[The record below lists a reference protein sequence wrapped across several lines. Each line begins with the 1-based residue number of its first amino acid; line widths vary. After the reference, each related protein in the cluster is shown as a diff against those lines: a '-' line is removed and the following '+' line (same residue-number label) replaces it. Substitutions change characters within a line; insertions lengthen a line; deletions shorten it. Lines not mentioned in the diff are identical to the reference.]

1 MLKKG
6 SSIFLYAHSQ
16 FRGVYM
22 GIIQQLC
29 DEYDASIHLYTAS
42 KQESAFYWRTY
53 PGLFTSITEALVLY
67 SACREEIDDELLVI
81 EEAHR
86 NEAELGLTINKL
98 AVNDRHLGRGYSL
111 GGYKHPRSRISEET
125 SYIQMVNGFNKVLDF
140 WRRQIEEKKPDLL
153 LNVPKVLCEI
163 ARQRNIPVRVL
174 VGSRYKNYHQW
185 VHSEFFDNPRV
196 RPAFDGIKVAQE
208 VSLAAPYNSHMSL
221 RTKFFEDVSL
231 RGVLK
236 LSSNI
241 LMRHAYWRLRG
252 YAKAK
257 GYFPFEEVAFVRR
270 RRQDTKDLLKLSRP
284 LKDLKGQK
292 FIFYPLHTEP
302 EIALQTLSPEYF
314 YQLSCITAL
323 SRDLPA
329 GVKLAVK
336 ETYEAVGR
344 RPTDFYRQ
352 IAEFKNVVM
361 LDMMELGLD
370 VVRQAEAVV
379 TITGTAGFEAAV
391 LGKPVI
397 AFGRHNQYNF
407 LDHVFV
413 VTDEAD
419 LESYLKAALSDDFDG
434 QKAAKDGARYLA
446 ATLSIS
452 FDLQEFDPL
461 HAANAQ
467 EAIIGDATDSLSES
481 LLEPAEFSDEVG
493 QSKVTGT
500 HD

>member
-6 SSIFLYAHSQ
+6 SSVFLYAHSQ

-29 DEYDASIHLYTAS
+29 DEYQVSIHLYTAS

-53 PGLFTSITEALVLY
+53 PDLFTSITEALVLY
-67 SACREEIDDELLVI
+67 SACREKIDDETNVI

-98 AVNDRHLGRGYSL
+98 AVNDRHLGRGFSL

-140 WRRQIEEKKPDLL
+140 WRGEIEAKKPDLL
-153 LNVPKVLCEI
+153 LNVPKVLCEL
-163 ARQRNIPVRVL
+163 ARQRDIPVRVL
-174 VGSRYKNYHQW
+174 AGSRYKNFYQW
-185 VHSEFFDNPRV
+185 VHSEYFDNPRV
-196 RPAFDGIKVAQE
+196 EVAFSGIEHAE
-208 VSLAAPYNSHMSL
+208 DVSLAAPYDSHMSL
-221 RTKFFEDVSL
+221 RTKFFKDVSWL
-231 RGVLK
+231 GMLK
-236 LSSNI
+236 LSATI
-241 LMRHAYWRLRG
+241 LLRHAYWRVRG

-257 GYFPFEEVAFVRR
+257 GYFPLEEVAFVRR
-270 RRQDTKDLLKLSRP
+270 RRHDTRDLLKLSCP
-284 LKDLKGQK
+284 LKDLDGQK
-292 FIFYPLHTEP
+292 FIFYPLQTEP
-302 EIALQTLSPEYF
+302 EMALQTLSPEYF

-370 VVRQAEAVV
+370 VVRQAAAVV
-379 TITGTAGFEAAV
+379 TITGSAGFEGAV
-391 LGKPVI
+391 IGKPVI

-413 VTDEAD
+413 VTDEVD
-419 LESYLKAALSDDFDG
+419 LERYLKSALSEDFD
-434 QKAAKDGARYLA
+434 QRKAAMDGARFLA
-446 ATLSIS
+446 STLSIS
-452 FDLQEFDPL
+452 FDLQKFDL
-461 HAANAQ
+461 LYGANVQ
-467 EAIIGDATDSLSES
+467 VQTIKDATDSLTGS
-481 LLEPAEFSDEVG
+481 LIEPSDFSNEFDR
-493 QSKVTGT
+493 SKSKGT